1 MQRSVRSFLE
11 GFEILV
17 RKLGQE
23 RLDAEPHLRDLRQ
36 REVTVFRLDVDGA
49 ADFGFDGVVVVGDG
63 DGLVVVGLGGDFH
76 SGSSILRFNWL
87 ADVLVEKDRRRVAPE
102 ASAAGEETV
111 DRHLWVVLIIANET
125 GFLGS

>member
-23 RLDAEPHLRDLRQ
+23 RLDADPHLRDLRQ

-49 ADFGFDGVVVVGDG
+49 ADFGFVGVAVVGDG
-63 DGLVVVGLGGDFH
+63 DGLVVVGDFH
-76 SGSSILRFNWL
+76 SGSSILRFNWF

-102 ASAAGEETV
+102 ASAAGEETDV
-111 DRHLWVVLIIANET
+111 RHLWVVLIIANET